1 MVGALRRTDK
11 ADKVDAATE
20 RRVLGLVGLGIRAR
34 NAVVGVEQLRMAARK
49 GKLVLAIVAPDAS
62 AHSRKKVLPLLTAKG
77 IRVVEGPGAAALG
90 SAAGRESTAAIG
102 ITDAALA
109 RGIRKVLDEEA
120 APSSAAGRQE
130 ARRVSAQKDLRR
142 IG

>member
-1 MVGALRRTDK
+1 VVEALQTTDRG
-11 ADKVDAATE
+11 DKVNTATE

-49 GKLVLAIVAPDAS
+49 GSLVLAIVAPDAS
-62 AHSRKKVLPLLTAKG
+62 PHSRKKMLPLLLAKG

-90 SAAGRESTAAIG
+90 SVAGRELTAAIG

-109 RGIRKVLDEEA
+109 RGIRKVFDEEA
-120 APSSAAGRQE
+120 APSGAAGRQE
-130 ARRVSAQKDLRR
+130 AHRVSAQKGLRR

>member
-1 MVGALRRTDK
+1 MNP
-11 ADKVDAATE
+11 ATE

-49 GKLVLAIVAPDAS
+49 GKLFLAVVSSDAS
-62 AHSRKKVLPLLTAKG
+62 VHSRKKVLPLLQAMK
-77 IRVVEGPGAAALG
+77 IHVVEGLSAAALG
-90 SAAGRESTAAIG
+90 SVAGRESTAAVG

-120 APSSAAGRQE
+120 APSGAAGRQE
-130 ARRVSAQKDLRR
+130 ALRVSAQKDLRR